1 MDFMVFIYGL
11 LIGSFLNVV
20 IYRLPKDENIAFPPS
35 SCPSCQARI
44 AWYDN
49 IPLLSYILLRGRCR
63 SCGNR
68 ISIQYP
74 LVELAN
80 GLLYIRFIRH
90 FGFNIDFIFYALMG
104 SVLLAIC
111 LIDLKEM
118 IIPDSL
124 VLTIL
129 GLSIIH
135 KAINFFVY
143 DINPNILT
151 SLGGLLI
158 AGGFF
163 LLIVLLTGGM
173 GGGDVTLIGALGFVL
188 GLRLIL
194 LNILLSFVL
203 GSIISLI
210 LLATKLKTKKDPIP
224 FGPFIIVAFYV
235 VLLYGDRLFYWYFNL
250 FL

>member
-1 MDFMVFIYGL
+1 
-11 LIGSFLNVV
+11 
-20 IYRLPKDENIAFPPS
+20 
-35 SCPSCQARI
+35 
-44 AWYDN
+44 
-49 IPLLSYILLRGRCR
+49 
-63 SCGNR
+63 
-68 ISIQYP
+68 
-74 LVELAN
+74 
-80 GLLYIRFIRH
+80 
-90 FGFNIDFIFYALMG
+90 MG

-224 FGPFIIVAFYV
+224 FGPFIIVAFFV
-235 VLLYGDRLFYWYFNL
+235 VLLYGDRLSYWYFNL

>member
-90 FGFNIDFIFYALMG
+90 FGFNIDFIFYAHMG

-173 GGGDVTLIGALGFVL
+173 GRRCDPHRGL
-188 GLRLIL
+188 GLCLR
-194 LNILLSFVL
+194 
-203 GSIISLI
+203 
-210 LLATKLKTKKDPIP
+210 T
-224 FGPFIIVAFYV
+224 
-235 VLLYGDRLFYWYFNL
+235 
-250 FL
+250 